1 MEREEVWERLQG
13 RRPNNLLAEF
23 LPFHFWLLL
32 LFFFLFVL
40 LLLLLLRLE
49 TNLLLLLP
57 LQLQLLPLSLTNNNR
72 KQTCIRAQDTPLQL
86 ANVTNTTNK

>member
-32 LFFFLFVL
+32 LFFFLFV